1 MQVPALI
8 SGADMVSESSDAKSI
23 QTYLAAVR
31 MYYFKNYQ
39 VRKLPIDVPTRVF
52 ALNYIC
58 THLPI

>member
-23 QTYLAAVR
+23 QTYLAALR

-39 VRKLPIDVPTRVF
+39 VRQLPIDVLV
-52 ALNYIC
+52 L
-58 THLPI
+58 